1 MDSED
6 QHVVMEEKPER
17 KRRKGKGRRKQEKE
31 YKLLRYEELPEY
43 MKENEFIRDYYR
55 AEWPIKNAL
64 LSFFSWHNETINI
77 WTYVQRSLF

>member
-6 QHVVMEEKPER
+6 QHVVMEEKLEG

-64 LSFFSWHNETINI
+64 LSFFSWHNETLNI